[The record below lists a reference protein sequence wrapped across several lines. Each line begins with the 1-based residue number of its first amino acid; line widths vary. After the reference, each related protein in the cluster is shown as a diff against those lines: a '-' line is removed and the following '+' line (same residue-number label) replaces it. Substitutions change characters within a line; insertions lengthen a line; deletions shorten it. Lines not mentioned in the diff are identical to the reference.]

1 MVFGGACKY
10 NYHCN
15 LYWYNNFKKVI
26 YLAVSGLS
34 CGMQDL
40 PSSLQH
46 SNSSLQ
52 QIGSIS
58 LTEDRTQA
66 PCIGSQSLSHWTTRE
81 VPEQLLLMK
90 HYCVKTHKHL
100 LESLYAFCTGVLG
113 SKSLIYWV
121 DCIVLA
127 QHHFCGS
134 LNSVSDFGICRWYGN

>member
-1 MVFGGACKY
+1 MAFGGACTY
-10 NYHCN
+10 NYRCN
-15 LYWYNNFKKVI
+15 LYRYNNFKKVI
-26 YLAVSGLS
+26 YLAVLGLS

-40 PSSLQH
+40 PSSLRH

-52 QIGSIS
+52 QTGSIS
-58 LTEDRTQA
+58 LTEDR
-66 PCIGSQSLSHWTTRE
+66 TRE

-90 HYCVKTHKHL
+90 HYCVKTHKRL

-127 QHHFCGS
+127 QHHFRGS
-134 LNSVSDFGICRWYGN
+134 LNSVSDFGICG